1 MNRRHENAKTARGKL
16 LFKAKPPTA
25 KPKGTENLNNSEAS
39 SQHRLPGTIFGDE
52 YRLAGEMG
60 RGKGFTSSG
69 IVTQASP
76 LGKQN
81 LPRGCLAD
89 NSIFEI
95 CEENRHR

>member
-25 KPKGTENLNNSEAS
+25 KPKGTENLNNSEAI

-69 IVTQASP
+69 HSNASLATWKAKSSAWL
-76 LGKQN
+76 LG
-81 LPRGCLAD
+81 
-89 NSIFEI
+89 
-95 CEENRHR
+95 